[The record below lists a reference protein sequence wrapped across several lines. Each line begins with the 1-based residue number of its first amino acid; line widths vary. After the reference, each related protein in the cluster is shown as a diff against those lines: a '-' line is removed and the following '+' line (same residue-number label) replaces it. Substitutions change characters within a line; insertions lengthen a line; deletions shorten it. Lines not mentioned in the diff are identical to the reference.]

1 MLSAIVTLL
10 LGILVLGVIIAWNGF
25 HVAQEFAYMS
35 VDRQALRSAAAKGD
49 ERAQGALK
57 ITQRTSFMLSGAQLG
72 ITVSGLLAGF
82 VAEPLIG
89 NSAGEIFS
97 TFGVPVSVA
106 VGVATVV
113 ALMLTTVV
121 QMIFGEL
128 FPKNYTIAAP
138 MKSSLALAAP
148 TNAYL
153 LLFGWLIHFFDWSSN
168 TLLRLLNIEPVEDI
182 DSTASREDLEHVLDN
197 SRESGELDDRTYLVL
212 DRMLEFP
219 EQDVDHAMIPR
230 SRVDVLTPESTIAEA
245 RAEMYQ
251 SHTRFPIIDEEH
263 EPIGVAHV
271 LDVLDPT
278 LDPGT
283 LVTAIMREPVIVHE
297 LMALPDAVAAIRE
310 ADDKIACVID
320 EYGGF
325 VGIITMEDMGEEV
338 LGDISDEHEET
349 DTEEIHAEGED
360 EWIAD
365 GDTPVDE
372 VMRAVGYDLPEGDYE
387 TLSGLLLSEH
397 GGLIEAGETVIL
409 DLDALP
415 DDYIDGSEDL
425 PERSLHAEI
434 LEVERNVPSEIRLT
448 LIDPDADEHEI
459 VPAGGPDS
467 EGGSTPFSRIREI
480 RVVRR
485 PEHAAGGGPR
495 EVDRNAGDALNDHA
509 SSGKDEQ

>member
-1 MLSAIVTLL
+1 MLSAVLMLL
-10 LGILVLGVIIAWNGF
+10 AGIAIICVIIAWNGF

-35 VDRQALRSAAAKGD
+35 VDRQELRAAASHGD
-49 ERAQGALK
+49 ERAKGALK
-57 ITQRTSFMLSGAQLG
+57 VTQRTSFMLSGAQLG

-89 NSAGEIFS
+89 NSAGTIFAE
-97 TFGVPVSVA
+97 FGVPVSVA
-106 VGVATVV
+106 VGIATVL

-138 MKSSLALAAP
+138 MKSSLALARP
-148 TNAYL
+148 TNIYL
-153 LLFGWLIHFFDWSSN
+153 SLFGWLIRFFDWSSN
-168 TLLRLLNIEPVEDI
+168 SLLKLLNIDPVDDV
-182 DSTASREDLEHVLDN
+182 DSTASREDLEHVLDS

-230 SRVDVLTPESTIAEA
+230 SRVDILTPEATIAEA
-245 RAEMYQ
+245 RAEMFQ

-278 LDPGT
+278 LDPSAPIT
-283 LVTAIMREPVIVHE
+283 QIMREPVIVHE
-297 LMALPDAVAAIRE
+297 LMALPDAVAAIRD

-338 LGDISDEHEET
+338 LGDISDEHEDT
-349 DTEEIHAEGED
+349 DTEEIHAHGED

-397 GGLIEAGETVIL
+397 GGLIDAGETVIL

-415 DDYIDGSEDL
+415 DDYVEGGSEL
-425 PERSLHAEI
+425 PERTLRAEV

-448 LIDPDADEHEI
+448 LVE
-459 VPAGGPDS
+459 PDS
-467 EGGSTPFSRIREI
+467 DSDEADSDDDAPSRRRES
-480 RVVRR
+480 RR
-485 PEHAAGGGPR
+485 ERR
-495 EVDRNAGDALNDHA
+495 EAQEE
-509 SSGKDEQ
+509 K